1 MEEIKDVVRER
12 AKERL
17 ASMDRETLGEKSI
30 EEVKNIYN
38 QFVAEEQAKENN
50 IREMAQEKLA
60 EIDRDVLG
68 EMSIEAVKDKY
79 NELKE
84 EQEEL
89 SNHKE
94 CDLNKMFAH
103 DEEDSVKT
111 K

>member
-50 IREMAQEKLA
+50 IR
-60 EIDRDVLG
+60 
-68 EMSIEAVKDKY
+68 
-79 NELKE
+79 
-84 EQEEL
+84 
-89 SNHKE
+89 
-94 CDLNKMFAH
+94 
-103 DEEDSVKT
+103 
-111 K
+111 